1 MRTGSLKHRLNLL
14 TKVAG
19 FFAAVFLLLPFSL
32 CAQTWNWHTETVDK
46 AGEFTSIASDNEGNL
61 HLSYSDGESI
71 KYAFRPV
78 GAVSKWFVM
87 PIEGGNTYTSLAVDS
102 QGHPHICYTI
112 NVLKYAHWDGSDW
125 KKQTIATDNAPIAY
139 SCSLAVSPDG
149 TPHIAWYR
157 EKNPDNTPYAH
168 IKFAEL
174 QNGAWV
180 IRTLDFDMQTGKW
193 ESMTVDPTGNPVL
206 SFDAYVKGLLKYAHK
221 EGNDWKI
228 TTVDFRGHTNDV
240 YDVGMGNS
248 LAIDKNGKPMISY
261 EDGENIKFAHPE
273 GEGWKVEVVDAFR
286 SLGSWVGYRTSLA
299 VDKDNHPHIAYDAGG
314 LLKHAYWD
322 GHRWHLEILARA
334 GLVSYRFC
342 SMTIDKNDTIY
353 ISYSD
358 PEDGSLKVAVGE
370 WKAAGAPVGSAKD
383 EKP

>member
-1 MRTGSLKHRLNLL
+1 
-14 TKVAG
+14 
-19 FFAAVFLLLPFSL
+19 
-32 CAQTWNWHTETVDK
+32 
-46 AGEFTSIASDNEGNL
+46 
-61 HLSYSDGESI
+61 
-71 KYAFRPV
+71 
-78 GAVSKWFVM
+78 
-87 PIEGGNTYTSLAVDS
+87 
-102 QGHPHICYTI
+102 
-112 NVLKYAHWDGSDW
+112 
-125 KKQTIATDNAPIAY
+125 
-139 SCSLAVSPDG
+139 
-149 TPHIAWYR
+149 
-157 EKNPDNTPYAH
+157 
-168 IKFAEL
+168 
-174 QNGAWV
+174 
-180 IRTLDFDMQTGKW
+180 
-193 ESMTVDPTGNPVL
+193 
-206 SFDAYVKGLLKYAHK
+206 
-221 EGNDWKI
+221 
-228 TTVDFRGHTNDV
+228 
-240 YDVGMGNS
+240 MGNS